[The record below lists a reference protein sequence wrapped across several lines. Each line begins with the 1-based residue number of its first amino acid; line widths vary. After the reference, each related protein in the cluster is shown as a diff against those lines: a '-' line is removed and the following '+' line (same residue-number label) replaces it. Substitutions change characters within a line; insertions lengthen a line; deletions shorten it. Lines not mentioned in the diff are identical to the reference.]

1 MKFTSLLSKGMVAIT
16 ALVVV
21 QIALFLV
28 LAGLQLDL
36 KHSTE
41 NARRSTLIGNNLS
54 QTYKWIAEMIKVR
67 NTPELVEDFPKMRQR
82 LLALFAELRGLLTP
96 KEQEQ
101 LQLAQLE
108 ADSNE
113 IFYWLKGVNTQEEI
127 DRMVKIGA
135 RIMERYDKFI
145 ELSEREDLKASQ
157 IAKHQQNA
165 RDASSI
171 IIKIGI
177 VMQVLLLVCISLW
190 MRYDIST
197 RLAALKEN
205 LTLFAEQKA
214 LHPRVGG
221 KDEIARLDSAFH
233 KMVESVNDA
242 ANKKKAIFDNASDV
256 ICRVDEK
263 QNVLAVNK
271 ACETVLGYEPKDLI
285 GKNIEYIILDDD
297 RARMRKQFAEVAG
310 AKGADE
316 KGAKEKGHQQEQF
329 EVRVRRK
336 NTSVVETLWSVQWS
350 EAERSSF
357 CVVHDITVRKQADRL
372 RQEILQMVSHDLRTP
387 LATVSGFFEM
397 AEEGFVGKLSAEGMK
412 DVSGCLTASASM
424 VELIRNLLD
433 IEKIEAGMLELD
445 RKNLPLIELF
455 VQAVGAVISDAEE
468 RSVKIHAPE
477 DAVWNVYVDEDRCVQ
492 ALTTLLKEAINS
504 SPPGLS
510 VILDACTMGDDFIE
524 IQVVDH
530 GQLVSDEL
538 RQMIFD
544 PFAQMSLPG
553 HKQARGSG
561 MGLAVCKAL
570 IELHGGAI
578 SFTSQEGANKFVF
591 TLPTKPSLPLSDG

>member
-1 MKFTSLLSKGMVAIT
+1 MKFTSLLSKGMFAIS

-28 LAGLQLDL
+28 LAGLQFDL
-36 KHSTE
+36 KRSTE

-82 LLALFAELRGLLTP
+82 LLGLFAELRGLLTP

-101 LQLAQLE
+101 LQLAELE
-108 ADSNE
+108 ADANE
-113 IFYWLKGVNTQEEI
+113 IFYWLKGVNTHEEI

-157 IAKHQQNA
+157 IAKHQQDA

-177 VMQVLLLVCISLW
+177 VLQVLLLVCISLW
-190 MRYDIST
+190 MRYDIAT

-205 LTLFAEQKA
+205 LTRFAEQKA

-233 KMVESVNDA
+233 KMVESVIDA

-297 RARMRKQFAEVAG
+297 KARVRKHFAEVAT
-310 AKGADE
+310 E
-316 KGAKEKGHQQEQF
+316 GAKEKGHLQEQF

-336 NTSVVETLWSVQWS
+336 NTSVVETLWSIQWS

-397 AEEGFVGKLSAEGMK
+397 AQEGFVGKLSAEGMK
-412 DVSGCLTASASM
+412 DVSGCLAASASM

-433 IEKIEAGMLELD
+433 IEKIEAGMLELG
-445 RKNLPLIELF
+445 RKNLPLIEIF
-455 VQAVGAVISDAEE
+455 VQVVGAVTPDADE
-468 RSVKIHAPE
+468 RSVKIQAPE
-477 DAVWNVYVDEDRCVQ
+477 DVTWNVYVDEDRCVQ
-492 ALTTLLKEAINS
+492 VLTTLLKGAINS
-504 SPPGLS
+504 SPPGSS
-510 VILDACTMGDDFIE
+510 VIVDACTMGDDFIE

-530 GQLVSDEL
+530 GQLVSDEFA
-538 RQMIFD
+538 QTIFD
-544 PFAQMSLPG
+544 PFAQMSYSG
-553 HKQARGSG
+553 HKRARDSG

-578 SFTSQEGANKFVF
+578 SFTSEEGTNKFVI
-591 TLPTKPSLPLSDG
+591 TLPTKPSLPE

>member
-1 MKFTSLLSKGMVAIT
+1 MNFTSLLSKGMVAIS

-21 QIALFLV
+21 QIALFIV

-54 QTYKWIAEMIKVR
+54 QTYSWIAEMIKVR
-67 NTPELVEDFPKMRQR
+67 NTPELVEEFPKMRQR
-82 LLALFAELRGLLTP
+82 LLALFAELKGLLTP
-96 KEQEQ
+96 DEQSQ
-101 LQLAQLE
+101 LQLGELE
-108 ADSNE
+108 ADANE

-177 VMQVLLLVCISLW
+177 VLQVLLLVCISLW

-205 LTLFAEQKA
+205 LTRFAEQKA

-233 KMVESVNDA
+233 KMVESVIDA

-263 QNVLAVNK
+263 QNVLAVNN

-297 RARMRKQFAEVAG
+297 IARVRQQFAEVAT
-310 AKGADE
+310 E
-316 KGAKEKGHQQEQF
+316 GAKEKGHLQEQF

-357 CVVHDITVRKQADRL
+357 CVVHDITVRKRADRL

-397 AEEGFVGKLSAEGMK
+397 AEEGFVGELSAEGMK

-433 IEKIEAGMLELD
+433 IEKIEAGMLELE

-468 RSVKIHAPE
+468 RSVKIQAPE

-492 ALTTLLKEAINS
+492 VLTTLLKGAINS
-504 SPPGLS
+504 SPPGSS
-510 VILDACTMGDDFIE
+510 VIVDACTMGDDFVE

-530 GQLVSDEL
+530 GQLVSDEFA
-538 RQMIFD
+538 QTIFD
-544 PFAQMSLPG
+544 PFAQMSHPG
-553 HKQARGSG
+553 HKQARDSG

-578 SFTSQEGANKFVF
+578 GFTSEEGANQFVIA
-591 TLPTKPSLPLSDG
+591 LPTKPSL